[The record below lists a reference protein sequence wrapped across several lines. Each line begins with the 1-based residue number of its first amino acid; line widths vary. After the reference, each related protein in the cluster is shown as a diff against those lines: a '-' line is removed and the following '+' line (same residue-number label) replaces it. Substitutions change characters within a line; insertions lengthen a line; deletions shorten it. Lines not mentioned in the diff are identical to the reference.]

1 MFTIV
6 GLGNP
11 GTEYENTRHNAGREI
26 LKMIARREGFSDW
39 KEDGKSKAL
48 ISSGKIGKNKV
59 QFILP
64 NNMMNNSGGS
74 VLPFI
79 KSKKDLGSLVVV
91 YDDMD
96 LALGRIKISH
106 NRSSGGH
113 RGVESIIKKLKTEEF
128 TRIRIGISAATPAGK
143 LKKPKGEKAVITY
156 LMSVFKDKEMA
167 ELKKTA
173 KTVSEALDAFM
184 TEGLQKAMTGFN
196 K

>member
-26 LKMIARREGFSDW
+26 LKFIAKKEGFSDW
-39 KEDGKSKAL
+39 RPDGKLNAL
-48 ISSGKIGKNKV
+48 VSAGKIGKNKV

-64 NNMMNNSGGS
+64 EKFMNNSGAS
-74 VLPFI
+74 VVPVI
-79 KSKKDLGSLVVV
+79 KSKKDLASLVVI

-96 LALGRIKISH
+96 LPMGRIKISH

-113 RGVESIIKKLKTEEF
+113 RGLESIIKKIKSEEF
-128 TRIRIGISAATPAGK
+128 ARIRVGISPATPSGK

-156 LMSVFKDKEMA
+156 LMTPMKEKEMA

-173 KTVSEALDAFM
+173 KTITEALDTYM
-184 TEGLQKAMTGFN
+184 TSGLQMAMTGFN